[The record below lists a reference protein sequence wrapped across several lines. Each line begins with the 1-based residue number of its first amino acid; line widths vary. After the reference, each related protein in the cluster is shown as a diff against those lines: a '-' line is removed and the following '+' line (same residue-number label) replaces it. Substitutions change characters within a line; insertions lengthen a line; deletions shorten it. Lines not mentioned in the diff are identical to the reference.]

1 MNKITTNSDKLFA
14 NTRRKIIV
22 VVTAIVMLV
31 MLLFSAIV
39 MFTYSVVMFRT
50 VDMELEQYKAREK
63 TMLSN
68 FFDQSAPPRFD
79 YPNATPQQETPQNE
93 ILDDYAGENG
103 ARYVRFLFIDG
114 QVIWSSSEGY
124 SPDSEYP
131 ELSEFEED
139 DISQFSL
146 GGERFRGILVKKNN
160 MAIIAAINVT
170 PEHES
175 ISKIV
180 VALFI
185 GLAAMFVVVLLV
197 ARYYSKRI
205 ITPLKEAYIKQA
217 FFIQD
222 ASHEMRTPLSVIRGK
237 IELVAQHPN
246 DEIQEHS
253 QELSDIISEITSM
266 EKMNSSL
273 LMLSKED
280 SFITHEI
287 STFRLYDMINELS
300 DELFSMLAELQNKKF
315 SFSVVP
321 QDVVVSWDYAKMKQA
336 ITILLDNAFKYTD
349 EGDEINITATQSRD
363 GMIVVSVYDSGRGI
377 KPEDLSRIFDRF
389 YRSDDIRAQDISGS
403 GIGLSLLSLLGNN
416 LGFKIR
422 VSSEYTV
429 FTEFT
434 ITAPCVM
441 K

>member
-31 MLLFSAIV
+31 MLLFSGIV
-39 MFTYSVVMFRT
+39 MFAYNIVMFRA
-50 VDMELEQYKAREK
+50 VDMELEQYKTREK

-68 FFDQSAPPRFD
+68 FFDQSAPPKFD
-79 YPNATPQQETPQNE
+79 YPSATPQQENG

-103 ARYVRFLFIDG
+103 TRYVRFLFIDG
-114 QVIWSSSEGY
+114 RVVWSSSEGY
-124 SPDSEYP
+124 SPTSDYP
-131 ELSEFEED
+131 ELSEMKENDVVRFD
-139 DISQFSL
+139 F
-146 GGERFRGILVKKNN
+146 GGQKFRGILVKKNN

-170 PEHES
+170 SEYES

-180 VALFI
+180 LALLI
-185 GLAAMFVVVLLV
+185 GLAAMFVVVLFV

-205 ITPLKEAYIKQA
+205 VSPLKEAYIKQA

-253 QELSDIISEITSM
+253 YEFSDIISEITSM

-273 LMLSKED
+273 LMLSKQD
-280 SFITHEI
+280 AFINREI

-315 SFSVVP
+315 SFSVLP
-321 QDVVVSWDYAKMKQA
+321 QDVVVSWDYARMKQA
-336 ITILLDNAFKYTD
+336 LTILLDNAFKYTD
-349 EGDEINITATQSRD
+349 EGDVINITATQSKD
-363 GMIVVSVYDSGRGI
+363 GTIVVNVYDSGRGI
-377 KPEDLSRIFDRF
+377 KSADLSRIFDRF
-389 YRSDDIRAQDISGS
+389 YRSDDVRAQDISGS

-416 LGFKIR
+416 LGFKIK
-422 VSSEYTV
+422 VSSEYAV

-434 ITAPCVM
+434 ITAPCIM